1 MLKQPASF
9 PSSKS
14 AMVKREFEDGN
25 FINGKCFY
33 CYGSYYYIFI
43 NSRNV
48 VIYLSDNANLSDLRL
63 LSTVAVTDFI
73 PHKVTKC
80 ANSLYI
86 LGQHEE
92 TRDYEYP
99 YIIRLNGS
107 GNIAA
112 QGYLGRNVSGMLR
125 GRTASDIIYYNNY
138 YYFLVYS
145 SSTYEI
151 LRSVNDTLGDTQVYE
166 GYDGSAYN
174 MIVIDDLDMILIS
187 HENGYSYF
195 ENGTTFVDVE
205 LNPIKSLFNVCY
217 NPANKKIY
225 GLTQSYE
232 VISFTPKENTYTT
245 LLSNV
250 AYNIQLDIIYCDN
263 GKYVAFFA
271 SNSSNNNAYLTQI
284 TQNNTVEQVLLS
296 NNRSVFNY
304 SNLSYNNDVMYVSL
318 WDSDVSYK
326 SDYGIYVY
334 EMLATLPTISS
345 LSSSS
350 QSTYTF
356 IKAK

>member
-1 MLKQPASF
+1 MA
-9 PSSKS
+9 
-14 AMVKREFEDGN
+14 
-25 FINGKCFY
+25 
-33 CYGSYYYIFI
+33 
-43 NSRNV
+43 
-48 VIYLSDNANLSDLRL
+48 LRQL
-63 LSTVAVTDFI
+63 L
-73 PHKVTKC
+73 
-80 ANSLYI
+80 
-86 LGQHEE
+86 
-92 TRDYEYP
+92 
-99 YIIRLNGS
+99 
-107 GNIAA
+107 
-112 QGYLGRNVSGMLR
+112 
-125 GRTASDIIYYNNY
+125 IYYNNY

-187 HENGYSYF
+187 HENGYSYS

-350 QSTYTF
+350 QPTYTF

>member
-9 PSSKS
+9 SSSKS

-33 CYGSYYYIFI
+33 CYGSYYYTFI

-86 LGQHEE
+86 LGQREE
-92 TRDYEYP
+92 TRNYEYP

-174 MIVIDDLDMILIS
+174 MIVIDDLDIILIS
-187 HENGYSYF
+187 HENGYSYS

-350 QSTYTF
+350 QPTYTF